1 MNKKLLSVL
10 LTIAILLIVSGF
22 GYIFYTFPNQT
33 LSVIIGIICL
43 MFIRHTYVVV
53 SNLLDENI

>member
-10 LTIAILLIVSGF
+10 LTIAILLVLSGF

-33 LSVIIGIICL
+33 LSVVVGIICL
-43 MFIRHTYVVV
+43 MFIRHIYVLI
-53 SNLLDENI
+53 SNVLDENI